1 MKGRALSTACA
12 IAYPLV
18 AHYAV
23 VRGGSVWISIALAL
37 LAGSMLIPALV
48 RGQWL
53 AWLIAPVVAAGC
65 WGIQKLDS
73 PVLPLYVAP
82 IIGPTFMAWVFGHTL
97 MAGNRP
103 LIEQMVRIMHPE
115 TGPNAPG
122 PEVWPYARRLT
133 LIWML
138 LFVTIGLTNLVF
150 GLIATP
156 DGVLLSHGVQPPVT
170 VSQHTWSLFA
180 NVIGYLL
187 VAGFGMLEYAYR
199 RRRFAHQPFKN
210 FFDFA
215 RQVSAAMPKLIKRD
229 V

>member
-1 MKGRALSTACA
+1 ML
-12 IAYPLV
+12 
-18 AHYAV
+18 
-23 VRGGSVWISIALAL
+23 RGH
-37 LAGSMLIPALV
+37 
-48 RGQWL
+48 WL
-53 AWLIAPVVAAGC
+53 AWLSAPVVAVGC

-97 MAGNRP
+97 LAGRTP
-103 LIEQMVRIMHPE
+103 LIEQMVRILHPE
-115 TGPNAPG
+115 TGLNAPE
-122 PEVWPYARRLT
+122 PDVWPYARRLT
-133 LIWML
+133 AVWTL
-138 LFVTIGLTNLVF
+138 LFVMIGLTNFVF

-187 VAGFGMLEYAYR
+187 VAGFGLVEYAYR
-199 RRRFAHQPFKN
+199 RRRFPHQPFKN
-210 FFDFA
+210 FVDFT